1 MKSDAGCLES
11 GREASVPSSF
21 ILPPSALSVIV
32 PVLNEANTIEA
43 CLRALV
49 PLRARGVEVIVADG
63 GSTDRTPA
71 LAAPLCDRVVPGARG
86 RALQMNAGAAQACG
100 DVLLFLHADVLLPAD
115 ADRLILTSM
124 RETQRRW
131 GRFDVRLSG
140 SHPLLRTVAFMM
152 NLRSRLTG
160 IATGDQCLFVE
171 RTLFDRLG
179 GFAPIPLMEDV
190 ELSARLKR
198 SDRPV
203 CLREH
208 VVASSRRWE
217 AQGMLRTILMMWR
230 LRLAFFLGASP
241 DRLVRI
247 YYRNES

>member
-1 MKSDAGCLES
+1 MKSTANRLES
-11 GREASVPSSF
+11 GRDAPDSSSF
-21 ILPPSALSVIV
+21 RLPPSALSVIV
-32 PVLNEANTIEA
+32 PVLNEANTIDA

-63 GSTDRTPA
+63 GSTDRTPS
-71 LAAPLCDRVVPGARG
+71 LAAPLCDRIVSGARG
-86 RALQMNAGAAQACG
+86 RALQMNAGAAQARG

-115 ADRLILTSM
+115 ADRLILASM
-124 RETQRRW
+124 RETRRRW

-140 SHPLLRTVAFMM
+140 SHPLLRAVAFLM

-171 RTLFDRLG
+171 RALFDRLG
-179 GFAPIPLMEDV
+179 GFARIPLMEDI

-198 SDRPV
+198 CSRPA
-203 CLREH
+203 CLRER

-217 AQGMLRTILMMWR
+217 AQGMLGTILMMWR
-230 LRLAFFLGASP
+230 LRLAFYFGASP
-241 DRLVRI
+241 DRLARI